1 MSYIIPTND
10 EDVALKF
17 LLHYKVHLISSK
29 RKFILHEKGKKEI
42 ICYLTY
48 INETGNGDLKI
59 FVPKLNQEFEL
70 EFMNREKNGKGFFW
84 RCEGKENSKELE
96 KNRKYFRNELE
107 LNLRGPWY
115 KSEIAFLNTNNS
127 EPPFRSWSQCFNKL
141 KNDKIKRKRGLED
154 KSIYLPKKPSKK
166 YKPLVPDKKSQFDRL
181 IRVLELSLKI
191 DMKTIN
197 FCLSKGMN
205 PEISLLLKKKRKRRR
220 AGTQLWQYKEEKR
233 DHVCA
238 FGLCQV

>member
-96 KNRKYFRNELE
+96 KNRKYFRNELI
-107 LNLRGPWY
+107 LNLRGHWY
-115 KSEIAFLNTNNS
+115 KSELAFLNKNNS
-127 EPPFRSWSQCFNKL
+127 EPPFRSWSQCFNKQ
-141 KNDKIKRKRGLED
+141 KNDKTALIFHWGCFSIKYYPFQG
-154 KSIYLPKKPSKK
+154 K
-166 YKPLVPDKKSQFDRL
+166 Y
-181 IRVLELSLKI
+181 
-191 DMKTIN
+191 TI
-197 FCLSKGMN
+197 
-205 PEISLLLKKKRKRRR
+205 LL
-220 AGTQLWQYKEEKR
+220 YKLTI
-233 DHVCA
+233 A
-238 FGLCQV
+238 